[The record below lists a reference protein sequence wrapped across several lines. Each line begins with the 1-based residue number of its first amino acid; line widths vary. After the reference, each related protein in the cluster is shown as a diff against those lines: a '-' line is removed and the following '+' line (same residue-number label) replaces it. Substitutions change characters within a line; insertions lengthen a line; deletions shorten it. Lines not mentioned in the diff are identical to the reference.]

1 MNEDNKELF
10 DTYRTLKESKRDLRK
25 VNTMLFIYK
34 VIKASGISG
43 IITSLIVFINALIV
57 RHTNKLVTLFTYNGR
72 KIGLFG
78 LDLLQPQEIFDWD
91 QIIIKST
98 TKNLVFN
105 WITID
110 IWFAVLFLIIFI
122 ICAIREKQQLKA
134 I

>member
-10 DTYRTLKESKRDLRK
+10 DTYKTLKESKRDLRK
-25 VNTMLFIYK
+25 VNTMLFIDK
-34 VIKASGISG
+34 VIKAGGISG
-43 IITSLIVFINALIV
+43 IITALIVFINALVV
-57 RHTNKLVTLFTYNGR
+57 RHTNKLVTLFTHNGR

-98 TKNLVFN
+98 VKNLVFN
-105 WITID
+105 WITIA